1 MIAEPNRRVAII
13 SSSAT
18 ALVLFRGPLI
28 EEMNR
33 RGYTVAALAPDYT
46 DESRAAIVNC
56 GAEPIDYPLERKGT
70 NLRDDLSSVVA
81 LVRILSNHRPGIVL
95 SHFMKPVI
103 YGTLAASMARV
114 PHRYAMIE
122 GLGFAF
128 TDTGERSL
136 AKRALR
142 KAMQTLLRVALRGAK
157 RVIFLNDDDRRE
169 LVSAGV
175 APAERSVVLGGI
187 GLPLTEFAF
196 APPRTEGAPV
206 FLMIGRL
213 IKEKG
218 IAEFVAA
225 ARLVRA
231 SCPDARF
238 ILLGGVDP
246 KPGSPDE
253 DEVRGWVEEGLIE
266 WPGIV
271 VDVRPYIRQ
280 STVYVLPSYREGVP
294 RSTQEAMAIGR
305 AVITTDVPGCRA
317 TVDHGVNG
325 LLVAPRDAAALAEAM
340 LQLAADPLRGARM
353 GRESRRI
360 AEERFDGVVVN
371 ERLLGFMGMNI

>member
-1 MIAEPNRRVAII
+1 
-13 SSSAT
+13 
-18 ALVLFRGPLI
+18 
-28 EEMNR
+28 
-33 RGYTVAALAPDYT
+33 
-46 DESRAAIVNC
+46 
-56 GAEPIDYPLERKGT
+56 
-70 NLRDDLSSVVA
+70 
-81 LVRILSNHRPGIVL
+81 
-95 SHFMKPVI
+95 
-103 YGTLAASMARV
+103 
-114 PHRYAMIE
+114 
-122 GLGFAF
+122 
-128 TDTGERSL
+128 
-136 AKRALR
+136 
-142 KAMQTLLRVALRGAK
+142 
-157 RVIFLNDDDRRE
+157 
-169 LVSAGV
+169 
-175 APAERSVVLGGI
+175 
-187 GLPLTEFAF
+187 
-196 APPRTEGAPV
+196 
-206 FLMIGRL
+206 MIGRL

-325 LLVAPRDAAALAEAM
+325 LLVAPRGDASAGGGPP
-340 LQLAADPLRGARM
+340 D
-353 GRESRRI
+353 GREYGTRESPDSRR
-360 AEERFDGVVVN
+360 AV
-371 ERLLGFMGMNI
+371 